1 MANGIPVRL
10 SEALT
15 ARARTAA
22 QVLDR
27 SLTEQ
32 VEHWARLGQEVE
44 AVISATTAQ
53 RLKARSYDPDLGL
66 RLAFASTAK
75 GRAAAKKLIQERAR
89 GARKSRAK

>member
-1 MANGIPVRL
+1 MANGVPVRL

-44 AVISATTAQ
+44 AVITAETVQ
-53 RLKARSYDPDLGL
+53 RLKARSYDVELSD
-66 RLAFASTAK
+66 RLAFAASADGRMAARQLIRDKAK
-75 GRAAAKKLIQERAR
+75 RAR
-89 GARKSRAK
+89 KRR